1 MHFWGY
7 YSKGKTDAN
16 SSTGNRL
23 FASWLQVIQRAVDEK
38 SRIDDC
44 PHCNWAG
51 AWTCSKGHHF
61 GWIRTADVKVSG
73 IVVGASSVAIGNAAV
88 AVEEPKKERYLSPF
102 SGKWV

>member
-1 MHFWGY
+1 VTKDELSNLPDGAFVTGTQSGMHFWGY
-7 YSKGKTDAN
+7 YSKGKTNAN

-51 AWTCSKGHHF
+51 AWTC
-61 GWIRTADVKVSG
+61 
-73 IVVGASSVAIGNAAV
+73 GNAAV